1 MIGLN
6 NNNDIFWSIQLT
18 LWRPFPEFRN
28 VLIGREF
35 CSEGEPE
42 KEGLPHSFLPSHS
55 STACNTHSHTHI
67 QYTTVTHIQSLT
79 HAQSHKQYI
88 LTLIKSHTHKQYI
101 HSLIK
106 SYTHSHTHIVTLTH
120 IVHT

>member
-18 LWRPFPEFRN
+18 LGRPFPEFRN

-42 KEGLPHSFLPSHS
+42 KKGLPLLPFPRTPALRVTHTVTHTYNIQQSHTYKVS
-55 STACNTHSHTHI
+55 HTHSHTNNI
-67 QYTTVTHIQSLT
+67 YL
-79 HAQSHKQYI
+79 
-88 LTLIKSHTHKQYI
+88 
-101 HSLIK
+101 HS
-106 SYTHSHTHIVTLTH
+106 
-120 IVHT
+120 